1 MMNMTTKIFEVGDK
15 VSVLDDAIDGVVVS
29 IQNTSVTIETTDGFL
44 MTYFVNELIK
54 QNNTNYLGSI
64 NTTDTLHKKIIDTTP
79 KKKSTVSVFKSDK
92 IEKGIPEFDLHI
104 EKLVKNFRGM
114 SNFDILNIQTETA
127 KKHIEFAIRNRIPK
141 IVFIHGVGEGVLKAE
156 LDFMLNRYDNISF
169 QDANYQKYGLGA
181 TEVYFKQNVK

>member
-1 MMNMTTKIFEVGDK
+1 MTTPLFNIGDK
-15 VSVLDDAIDGVVVS
+15 VSVLDEAFDGVVVGVKNKE
-29 IQNTSVTIETTDGFL
+29 ITIETTDGFL

-54 QNNTNYLGSI
+54 INNTSELNNI
-64 NTTDTLHKKIIDTTP
+64 NRIDALAKKNSDALSSKKQNIP
-79 KKKSTVSVFKSDK
+79 KFKSDK
-92 IEKGIPEFDLHI
+92 IERGVPEFDLHI

-114 SNFDILNIQTETA
+114 NNFDILTIQTETA
-127 KKHIEFAIRNRIPK
+127 KKHIEFALRNRIPK

-156 LDFMLNRYDNISF
+156 LDFMLNRYEMISF